1 MNVILHCMT
10 PRDAEKGVVVVKVA
24 CSSMT
29 EGMRSALSDAHDD
42 ARAGAKTSHRP
53 HGLDSRVHQLTPSK
67 DRFPIAP
74 STL

>member
-1 MNVILHCMT
+1 MNAIPHCTT
-10 PRDAEKGVVVVKVA
+10 PRDADKGVVVVKVA

-29 EGMRSALSDAHDD
+29 KGMKSALSDAHDD
-42 ARAGAKTSHRP
+42 ARARAKTSHRP

-67 DRFPIAP
+67 DRSPIAP